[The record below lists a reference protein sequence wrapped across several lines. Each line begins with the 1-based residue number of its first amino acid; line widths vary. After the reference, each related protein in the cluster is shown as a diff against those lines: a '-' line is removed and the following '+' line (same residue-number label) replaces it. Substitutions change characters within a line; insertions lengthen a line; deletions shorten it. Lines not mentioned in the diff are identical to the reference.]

1 MGLLDSLMR
10 SAKRKA
16 TRMAVNAIV
25 DEISKSAQNKNA
37 EASAPVAQNNVA
49 PVQASA
55 PVVQSN
61 VSQPQPKQFNI
72 EDEFIDDKLDYVLK
86 NEFPQYEIRKKV
98 SPVTL
103 GGTGKFMDYD
113 LGVYEN
119 GAPKLF
125 IMMVG
130 PNTCSKR
137 EYRWSKEEAAKAGVP
152 MINFVMAFS
161 NKIDYITNRLHQ
173 YL

>member
-25 DEISKSAQNKNA
+25 DEISKSAQTKNA
-37 EASAPVAQNNVA
+37 EASAPVQ
-49 PVQASA
+49 SSS
-55 PVVQSN
+55 PVVQSS
-61 VSQPQPKQFNI
+61 VSQSQPKQSNI
-72 EDEFIDDKLDYVLK
+72 EDEFIDNKLDYVLK

-119 GAPKLF
+119 GTPKLF
-125 IMMVG
+125 IMIVG
-130 PNTCSKR
+130 SNTCSKR
-137 EYRWSKEEAAKAGVP
+137 EYRWSKEEAEKAGVP

>member
-1 MGLLDSLMR
+1 MGLLNSLMKT
-10 SAKRKA
+10 AKRKA

-25 DEISKSAQNKNA
+25 DEISKSAQNKNS
-37 EASAPVAQNNVA
+37 EASAPVTQNNA
-49 PVQASA
+49 A
-55 PVVQSN
+55 PVVQSS
-61 VSQPQPKQFNI
+61 VSQSLPKQSNI
-72 EDEFIDDKLDYVLK
+72 EDEFIDNKLDYVLK

-137 EYRWSKEEAAKAGVP
+137 EYRWSKEEAEKAGVP

>member
-37 EASAPVAQNNVA
+37 EASAPVQ
-49 PVQASA
+49 SSS
-55 PVVQSN
+55 PVVQSS
-61 VSQPQPKQFNI
+61 VSQSQPKQSNI
-72 EDEFIDDKLDYVLK
+72 EDEFIDNKLDYVLK